1 MGNIPR
7 HTHTCLESV
16 PQIASLV
23 PNIKGATHINC
34 EMAGKRKLCD
44 EEVSDNDDWGD
55 GSVCEEGQGF
65 TTRKRR
71 RGQIEKKRRDRI
83 NESLNELR
91 KLVPA
96 ALEKSSSTKLE
107 KAEILQMTVEHLR
120 MLPNKGDYSDPR
132 LAMEYHSVGFRECV
146 AEVSRYLLTVEGLD
160 IHNTL
165 CIRLMS
171 HLNTF
176 SSYSGWNNYPVVQN
190 SMDRRVRADT
200 TCSYSFPSYQS
211 QPNFSSSS
219 FPAPRSALAP
229 EQHSKH
235 YRPWGAE
242 MPF

>member
-1 MGNIPR
+1 M
-7 HTHTCLESV
+7 E
-16 PQIASLV
+16 
-23 PNIKGATHINC
+23 
-34 EMAGKRKLCD
+34 GKRKLSED
-44 EEVSDNDDWGD
+44 MVSDNDDWCE
-55 GSVCEEGQGF
+55 GSVSDDGQVFG
-65 TTRKRR
+65 TRKRR
-71 RGQIEKKRRDRI
+71 RGMIEKKRRDRI
-83 NESLNELR
+83 NESLNDLR

-132 LAMEYHSVGFRECV
+132 LAMEYHAVGFRECV

-165 CIRLMS
+165 CLRLMS

-176 SSYSGWNNYPVVQN
+176 SNYTAWNNYPVAQN
-190 SMDRRVRADT
+190 SMDRRVRTDT
-200 TCSYSFPSYQS
+200 TCGYSFPSYQS
-211 QPNFSSSS
+211 QPSYSSSS
-219 FPAPRSALAP
+219 FPAPRTSLTSL

-242 MPF
+242 MTF